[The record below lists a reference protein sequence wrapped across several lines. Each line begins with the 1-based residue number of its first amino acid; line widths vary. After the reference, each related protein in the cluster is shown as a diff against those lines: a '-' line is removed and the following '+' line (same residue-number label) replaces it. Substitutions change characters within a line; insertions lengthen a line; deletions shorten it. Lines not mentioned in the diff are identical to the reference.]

1 MNNPSN
7 SEAGSRVISCM
18 SSRVLFL
25 LFAGTLLGGTA
36 SACTAFAAS
45 NGHRVLV
52 GNNEDDNNPFT
63 AVWFIPAE
71 IKGKYGRLYVG
82 FDNFDPQGG
91 MNERGL
97 WFDAF
102 ATAPAKLVGSGRPAF
117 HGNLM
122 DKAMAECST
131 VEEVVRLF
139 EQYDRS
145 FMKGFVLMFADA
157 NGGSVIIEPAAI
169 LRKQGRYQ
177 VQTNFHQSLSVPEYE
192 CARFRI
198 ASTMLKEAGERVS
211 VNLFQRIL
219 SATHEEQTYPTVY
232 SNIYDLK
239 RRVMYLYNFHD
250 YENVVRIDLRAEL
263 KKGER
268 AVSIR
273 SLFPETNASSGYL
286 QTRAREMN
294 RVEPPAARVD
304 PGAFGDYAGSYRL
317 ENGVHFVILRDG
329 DRLFLEA
336 DPLGRVELYPESATK
351 FFLRITNAQIS
362 FLRDSDGKVTHV
374 LASINGHESPGKR
387 VQ

>member
-1 MNNPSN
+1 MRQR
-7 SEAGSRVISCM
+7 AL
-18 SSRVLFL
+18 VLLAAASL
-25 LFAGTLLGGTA
+25 LAGTA
-36 SACTAFAAS
+36 SACTAFTAS
-45 NGHRVLV
+45 NSRLVLV

-63 AVWFIPAE
+63 VAWFIPAA

-102 ATAPAKLVGSGRPAF
+102 AAAPPELRDSGKPVF

-139 EQYDRS
+139 EQYNRS

-157 NGGSVIIEPAAI
+157 AGGSVIIEPAAI

-177 VQTNFHQSLSVPEYE
+177 VQTNFHQSLPVPEYA

-198 ASTMLKEAGERVS
+198 ANTMLKEAGERIS
-211 VNLFQRIL
+211 VGLFRRIL
-219 SATHEEQTYPTVY
+219 AATHEEQAYPTVY
-232 SNIYDLK
+232 SNVYDLK
-239 RRVMYLYNFHD
+239 RRVMYLYNFHN

-263 KKGER
+263 QKGER

-286 QTRAREMN
+286 HTRAQEMN
-294 RVEPPAARVD
+294 RVEPPVAKVD
-304 PGAFGDYAGSYRL
+304 PGAFDGYAGSYRL
-317 ENGVHFVILRDG
+317 ESGVHFVILRDG
-329 DRLFLEA
+329 DHLLLEA
-336 DPLGRVELYPESATK
+336 DPLGRVELYPESAAK
-351 FFLRITNAQIS
+351 FFLRITDAQ
-362 FLRDSDGKVTHV
+362 FTFVRDSDGKVNRV
-374 LASINGHESPGKR
+374 LGRINGHESPGKR